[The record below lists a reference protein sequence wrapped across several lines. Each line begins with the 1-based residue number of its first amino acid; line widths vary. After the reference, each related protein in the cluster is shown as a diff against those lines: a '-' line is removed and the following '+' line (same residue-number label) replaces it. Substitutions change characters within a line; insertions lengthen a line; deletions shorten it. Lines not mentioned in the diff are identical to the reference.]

1 MHLEL
6 QESELPVHLRFGRPM
21 EDDELLRFC
30 AKNDAWRVEREAN
43 GELILMTPAG
53 GGTGRKNAYLVHMLG
68 AWSDA
73 DGRGY
78 YFDSNTGFTLP
89 DGSMRSPDAA
99 WIEASRWDA
108 LSERDQ
114 ERFSPIVPEF
124 ILELRSPSAP
134 LSILNAKMQLWI
146 DNGVE
151 LAWLIDPVEQAVTIY
166 RPGAEPERLARPE
179 SIRGAGPVDGFDL
192 SLSKIWA

>member
-43 GELILMTPAG
+43 GELIVMTPAG

-134 LSILNAKMQLWI
+134 LSILNAKMQL
-146 DNGVE
+146 G
-151 LAWLIDPVEQAVTIY
+151 LTTAWSL
-166 RPGAEPERLARPE
+166 PG
-179 SIRGAGPVDGFDL
+179 
-192 SLSKIWA
+192 